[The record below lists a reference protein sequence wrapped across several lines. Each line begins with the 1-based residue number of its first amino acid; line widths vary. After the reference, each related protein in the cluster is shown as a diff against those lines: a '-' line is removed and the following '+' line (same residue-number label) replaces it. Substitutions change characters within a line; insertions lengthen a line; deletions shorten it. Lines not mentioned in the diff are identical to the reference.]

1 LDIRLR
7 ISHVYSNIIKPSI
20 ASYLRPM
27 NLSIDRTTL
36 LAIIIPM
43 VALLFVGFIS
53 YQNTIQFIQYDTV
66 DDRIDLIIQR
76 LEHLVSTITDAETG
90 QRGYIITD
98 RLDYLQPYNSA
109 LRDIHRQLANLDM
122 MIANEPVNR
131 QLSLNELNILKGLI
145 EAKLAELNQTITLRQ
160 LHGINAVLPI
170 ILSNRGKVIM
180 DDIRATALDIE
191 NQQKNLLA
199 MYTNQSHAYAQ
210 NIAYSIIITAL
221 VAAAIIGVSVF
232 VINRGIHKRHFAI
245 QRSLQTEVEKRTVQ
259 LQIANNQLLVAN
271 EKLMLHDKM
280 QQEFIN
286 VAAHE
291 LRTPIQPILS
301 LTQILHSK
309 IKDSQQQEFLDIVY
323 RNAKRLNKLSEEIL
337 YVTRVET
344 QTLELKKEQF
354 NLNEVILHTIDD
366 IVLSKEFTSKNL
378 KLLYEPHDI
387 FLRGDKSRIAV
398 VISNLLSNALKFT
411 AEGAI
416 TISVQEGKD
425 DKNEKNWANVNVK
438 DTGRGIDVSI
448 LPRLFTKFAS
458 KSYQGTGL
466 GLFISKGIVEAHL
479 GGIWGK
485 NNVDGKGA
493 TFSFSLPTL

>member
-1 LDIRLR
+1 
-7 ISHVYSNIIKPSI
+7 
-20 ASYLRPM
+20 
-27 NLSIDRTTL
+27 
-36 LAIIIPM
+36 M
-43 VALLFVGFIS
+43 VALVFVGFIS
-53 YQNTIQFIQYDTV
+53 YENTIQFIQHDAV
-66 DDRIDLIIQR
+66 DDRINLIIQR
-76 LEHLVSTITDAETG
+76 LEHLVSDVTDAETG

-98 RLDYLQPYNSA
+98 APDYLQPYNYA
-109 LRDIHRQLANLDM
+109 LRDIRGQLGNLDI
-122 MIANEPVNR
+122 MIANEPSNQ
-131 QLSLNELNILKGLI
+131 QLSLNELNTLKGLI

-160 LHGINAVLPI
+160 SHGFNAALPI
-170 ILSNRGKVIM
+170 ILSNRGKIVM
-180 DDIRATALDIE
+180 DNIRATALDIE
-191 NQQKNLLA
+191 NQQKKLLA
-199 MYTNQSHAYAQ
+199 MYTNQSQSYAQ
-210 NIAYSIIITAL
+210 NITYTIIITTL
-221 VAAAIIGVSVF
+221 VAAGIIGASVF
-232 VINRGIHKRHFAI
+232 VINRGMHTRHLAI
-245 QRSLQTEVEKRTVQ
+245 QKSLQNEVEKRTEQ

-301 LTQILHSK
+301 VTQILHSK
-309 IKDSQQQEFLDIVY
+309 IKDSQQQEFLDIIY

-337 YVTRVET
+337 YVTRLET

-354 NLNEVILHTIDD
+354 NLNEVILHVIDD

-378 KLLYEPHDI
+378 KLLYEPQDI
-387 FLRGDKSRIAV
+387 LLQGDKSRIAV
-398 VISNLLSNALKFT
+398 VISNLLSNAVKFT

-425 DKNEKNWANVNVK
+425 DKNEKNWVIVNVK
-438 DTGRGIDVSI
+438 DTGRGIDASI

-479 GGIWGK
+479 GKIWGK